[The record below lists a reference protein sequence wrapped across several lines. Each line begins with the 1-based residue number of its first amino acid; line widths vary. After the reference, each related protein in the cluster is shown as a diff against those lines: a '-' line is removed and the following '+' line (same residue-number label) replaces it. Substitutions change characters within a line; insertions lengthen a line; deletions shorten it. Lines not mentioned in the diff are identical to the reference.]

1 MHEDVFKLL
10 MYSYIVVW
18 TRHAVISHLDHDVSF
33 PHILQKYM
41 TVMCNN
47 LTARL
52 ACIVLVI
59 DIYLGL
65 VMLLCICFLTFMSVT
80 LHSDFSLIF

>member
-10 MYSYIVVW
+10 VYCYTVVL
-18 TRHAVISHLDHDVSF
+18 TQPAGISHLDVSF
-33 PHILQKYM
+33 PHLLQKYM

-59 DIYLGL
+59 DIYLL
-65 VMLLCICFLTFMSVT
+65 MLLCV
-80 LHSDFSLIF
+80 